1 MVNAY
6 KKVREDGVRGRTAEQ
21 EWELMQS
28 LLETEYPGMYH
39 SDALKVAKDFCFRCW
54 DVSNRPNPIMEIS
67 GDINQVMV
75 QLDQKQYRDM
85 LGFISSLNTQTLRA
99 RYKQFRPHKDDP
111 ESNPRKWWRFAIKSV
126 MWENAKKRTNKG
138 WDDYVR
144 FKKLRAEYIEL
155 YKLKSQDKDLFK
167 KDPKTIQH
175 LEKLESKL
183 SLENILLF
191 RKIALQET
199 EHETQIKK
207 KKKESKE
214 SKKEKGVLRSL
225 FKKKQKETE
234 EDGITEE
241 DLQWDE
247 AKKLE
252 LLAEFDIQPDE
263 MSPWKGGRPTDIQLT
278 AQLRIPKMGIVLT
291 THHTSLLVCSLE
303 QLGVQVTKMKKYM
316 QVYSCIEG
324 LKVENGSQQSEK
336 WPYLVYTEQNALVD
350 ANSVTRFL
358 PEGLYTQEHSLPFLQ
373 MAVELPS
380 LQKDVDVTVKLQ
392 TLPLCVVANT
402 ACMME
407 LAAFFIPELSKLNF
421 AALSVSASSI
431 YSQLSSSSKLRLKA
445 SKEVLSHKTVGLDVF
460 MGALHLI
467 IPEDIRQDVT
477 HTQSLVVRCG
487 DLRVSS
493 DPRRVSVDEELSEEN
508 IYDMIDVSVVRM
520 SMLMTNQHADWART
534 EVQKK
539 FDLCVVDNFD
549 VQCKIGLSISPS
561 TAEFATTLIKANMN
575 MIHIRLT
582 KTKCISLTRY
592 LFSVFANISDI
603 IANSNVDFSGLT
615 EEAKILVSNTLAA
628 ANRREID
635 NSASTED
642 KSEEHIESIYSEEEQ
657 RLLQQKRILSVDAT
671 FEGINVLIEEVSSAN
686 EHTKIVE
693 STVAGLNVC
702 VETRTYD
709 VDVDVSLH
717 KIEVL
722 DCIQTASR
730 RTNKYLVLSQAINKK
745 GEICAE
751 EDSKLVKVKVS
762 IVNEASPDYSK
773 AESDV
778 RVELLFGV
786 LSGNIGLID

>member
-1 MVNAY
+1 MNEELSAKNDNSTMARLIAKIIDNLQLSIDRVHIRFEDHSSCPGHDFAAGLILEKLYLYSPEQTKSNDLLPGVMQKKMELSRFGIYWDFDESAQIRTKTTDSIQQEMALAFSDAASVPLEKQGLYPRHWIIDPISLSLLTNADIRKVELRKPDVPTAIAEVLQTLQWSDKVSETKRLVNAY

-303 QLGVQVTKMKKYM
+303 QLGVQVTKM
-316 QVYSCIEG
+316 
-324 LKVENGSQQSEK
+324 
-336 WPYLVYTEQNALVD
+336 
-350 ANSVTRFL
+350 
-358 PEGLYTQEHSLPFLQ
+358 
-373 MAVELPS
+373 
-380 LQKDVDVTVKLQ
+380 
-392 TLPLCVVANT
+392 
-402 ACMME
+402 
-407 LAAFFIPELSKLNF
+407 
-421 AALSVSASSI
+421 
-431 YSQLSSSSKLRLKA
+431 
-445 SKEVLSHKTVGLDVF
+445 
-460 MGALHLI
+460 
-467 IPEDIRQDVT
+467 
-477 HTQSLVVRCG
+477 
-487 DLRVSS
+487 
-493 DPRRVSVDEELSEEN
+493 
-508 IYDMIDVSVVRM
+508 
-520 SMLMTNQHADWART
+520 
-534 EVQKK
+534 
-539 FDLCVVDNFD
+539 
-549 VQCKIGLSISPS
+549 
-561 TAEFATTLIKANMN
+561 
-575 MIHIRLT
+575 
-582 KTKCISLTRY
+582 
-592 LFSVFANISDI
+592 
-603 IANSNVDFSGLT
+603 
-615 EEAKILVSNTLAA
+615 
-628 ANRREID
+628 
-635 NSASTED
+635 
-642 KSEEHIESIYSEEEQ
+642 
-657 RLLQQKRILSVDAT
+657 
-671 FEGINVLIEEVSSAN
+671 
-686 EHTKIVE
+686 
-693 STVAGLNVC
+693 
-702 VETRTYD
+702 
-709 VDVDVSLH
+709 
-717 KIEVL
+717 
-722 DCIQTASR
+722 
-730 RTNKYLVLSQAINKK
+730 
-745 GEICAE
+745 
-751 EDSKLVKVKVS
+751 
-762 IVNEASPDYSK
+762 
-773 AESDV
+773 
-778 RVELLFGV
+778 
-786 LSGNIGLID
+786 